1 MKATHTTLGRVVSV
15 GWLAA
20 AALVLATSSASA
32 DVYYWKDSAG
42 VYHFTNVP
50 RPDAAP
56 FVIDEPVIA
65 RRRMHM
71 QAEVVPPVYDG
82 KEYDNIIEDAAKRH
96 DVEPALV
103 KAVIRA
109 ESNFNRLAVSP
120 AGARG
125 LMQLMPKTARR
136 IGVRNVYDA
145 RDNIE
150 GGIRHLRE
158 LLDRYDRNL
167 PRVIAA
173 YNAGVDPVDRYRG
186 LPPYAETKAYVARVL
201 RFRQQYLK
209 KQRTSEIAKQ
219 F

>member
-1 MKATHTTLGRVVSV
+1 MRPTHTALGRVASV
-15 GWLAA
+15 AWLAA
-20 AALVLATSSASA
+20 GAFVLAASSASA

-56 FVIDEPVIA
+56 FVIEEPIA
-65 RRRMHM
+65 RRRI
-71 QAEVVPPVYDG
+71 QNEVVPPVYDG
-82 KEYDNIIEDAAKRH
+82 KEYDSIIEDAAKRH

-158 LLDRYDRNL
+158 LLDRYDKNL

-209 KQRTSEIAKQ
+209 KQRMGEIAKR